1 LVVMKSGPQ
10 VPDIPESPRLRDLIT
25 ACLSLDS
32 AARPRADEVVKVC
45 DLVCVSQFC
54 VMLCVRMF
62 AKVGNVAR
70 YEDFGGRC
78 CRLLENKSCT

>member
-1 LVVMKSGPQ
+1 
-10 VPDIPESPRLRDLIT
+10 
-25 ACLSLDS
+25 
-32 AARPRADEVVKVC
+32 VC